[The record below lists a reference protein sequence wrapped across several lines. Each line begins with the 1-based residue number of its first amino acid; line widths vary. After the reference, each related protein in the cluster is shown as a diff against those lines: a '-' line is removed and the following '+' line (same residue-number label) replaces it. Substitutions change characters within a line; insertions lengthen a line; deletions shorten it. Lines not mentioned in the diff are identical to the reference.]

1 MNRTSFR
8 WADRHDRRRKGIDD
22 PGVTVWLWAGF
33 ALFVTLVLALDL
45 WVFHRKAHVVGMREA
60 AVWYS
65 VWVGMAL
72 LFSLGVFVWMG
83 QDKGLEFLAGYIIEL
98 SLSVDNLF
106 VFMVIFASFA
116 VPIQY
121 QHRVLFYGILG
132 ALLMRGAFIA
142 TGVTMLHLFHWTTYL
157 FGAFLVVTAFRLA
170 LGSNKEIRPE
180 HNPVIRIARRFLPIS
195 QEYHGQQFFL
205 KRHGKWLATPL
216 LLVLLIVETTD
227 LVFALDSVPAVLAI
241 SRDPFIVYTSNIFG
255 ILGLRAPLL
264 RDVGLLETIPLP
276 ERRPGAGAGIRR
288 REDAPE
294 QLLCSA
300 HRGVSDGHRRDSCGY
315 YASLPPEEPLR
326 SSGQRGAIKD
336 TSSWTP
342 EHLNSKGYPT
352 GL

>member
-255 ILGLRAPLL
+255 ILGLRALFFVMSGFL
-264 RDVGLLETIPLP
+264 RQFRYLNVGLALVL
-276 ERRPGAGAGIRR
+276 GFVGVKM
-288 REDAPE
+288 
-294 QLLCSA
+294 LLSSFYA
-300 HRGVSDGHRRDSCGY
+300 VPTA
-315 YASLPPEEPLR
+315 ASLMVIVGTLAGTMLA
-326 SSGQRGAIKD
+326 S
-336 TSSWTP
+336 
-342 EHLNSKGYPT
+342 HLKNRYEAVASVAQ
-352 GL
+352 